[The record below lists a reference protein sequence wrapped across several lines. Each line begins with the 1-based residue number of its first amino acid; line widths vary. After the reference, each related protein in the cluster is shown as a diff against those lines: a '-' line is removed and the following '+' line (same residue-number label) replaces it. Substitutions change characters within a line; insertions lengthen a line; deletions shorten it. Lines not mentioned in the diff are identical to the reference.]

1 METLNIENTL
11 VKCETYIEIYIIP
24 TKNIITMKPIHSQDG
39 ETYIKVK
46 YYDDELCINN
56 TIFCTEINSYTPIN
70 TPIFKIGMKVRN
82 KQTGYMN
89 TIKQIT
95 TNHYMFNN
103 GELVFD
109 IEDGFPIIKQNE
121 WEEI

>member
-11 VKCETYIEIYIIP
+11 VKCETDIEIYIIP
-24 TKNIITMKPIHSQDG
+24 TKNIITMKPIHSQNG

-103 GELVFD
+103 GEFVFD
-109 IEDGFPIIKQNE
+109 V
-121 WEEI
+121 